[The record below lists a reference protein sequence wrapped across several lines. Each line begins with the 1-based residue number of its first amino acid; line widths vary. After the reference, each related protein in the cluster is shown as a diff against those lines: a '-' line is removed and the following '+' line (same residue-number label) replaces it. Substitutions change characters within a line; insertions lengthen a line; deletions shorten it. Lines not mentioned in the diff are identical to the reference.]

1 MASKAELMALSMPA
15 TLASKLGTDTL
26 TSFTAAGT
34 TQGTATSLTSNFSNV
49 TTPSASAN
57 GVLLTEPFNEYFV
70 YNSGPSTL
78 QVYPPVGGTFVG
90 LAINVAVTVAS
101 GSSLYI
107 VGDGLNFISV
117 IGGP

>member
-1 MASKAELMALSMPA
+1 MPSKAELMATGLSA
-15 TLASKLGTDTL
+15 FTASKLGTDAL

-34 TQGTATSLTSNFSNV
+34 TQITATSLNSNFANV

-57 GVLLTEPFNEYFV
+57 GVIITEPFNNWFL
-70 YNSGPSTL
+70 YNSGPSVL

-90 LAINVAVTVAS
+90 LAINVAVNVAS
-101 GSSLYI
+101 GSSLHI
-107 VGDGLNFISV
+107 IGDGLNFISL